1 MLGMK
6 RPLPFVAP
14 LALAVFLSV
23 PFVAAAAIV
32 SCTSTSCPSGYA
44 CNQYTGTCVL
54 PSQANCVPGY
64 ISKDCPNGIAVPTS
78 QSPGGINPSYLQQYS
93 GLIVNAINLYIV
105 PVLFAVAFFVFLWGV
120 YKYFILGATNEGEKR
135 DGRKFVFWSVIGFVV
150 ILSVWGLVGLLG
162 STFGLSPGGGAPP
175 YPTL

>member
-1 MLGMK
+1 MRRSLS
-6 RPLPFVAP
+6 LAAP

-23 PFVAAAAIV
+23 PFAAAAAIV
-32 SCTSTSCPSGYA
+32 SCTSTSCPSGYV
-44 CNQYTGTCVL
+44 CSQSTGTCVL
-54 PSQANCVPGY
+54 PYCVPGY
-64 ISKDCPNGIAVPTS
+64 IGKNCIAVPTA
-78 QSPGGINPSYLQQYS
+78 QSPGGVNPSYLRQYS

-105 PVLFAVAFFVFLWGV
+105 PVLFAVAFLVFLCGV

-135 DGRKFVFWSVIGFVV
+135 DGRKFVFWSIIGFVV
-150 ILSVWGLVGLLG
+150 IFSVWGLVGLLG